1 MDHEF
6 LIIDIILFV
15 WLLSAWEAMFEL
27 SRGQIR
33 RMETENKELARKL
46 DRWLEKQN
54 EFDIIFRF
62 LTFLLIGLMAISL
75 YENFADIF
83 PGATFAAKTGW
94 TTGTLFVI
102 LVVSGI
108 LIRIMLRRLDI
119 VILKMTLPLMLLMRY
134 SLLWPVVAV
143 IKVSERGSGNDNDDE
158 KTSAEDEIMSL
169 VEHDDDDGGG
179 NSLEE
184 DEKRMIRGIFDLD
197 DTLVREIMTPRVDM
211 VALPSSASI
220 TDAKRT
226 FVESG
231 HSRIPVYGNSID
243 EIKGI
248 LYAKD
253 FLDESRDCSHLDE
266 FSHKPLFVPE
276 TKNVGD
282 LLGEFRKNS
291 LHVAIIIDE
300 YGGTSGIVTLEDI
313 LEEIVGDI
321 RDEYDTDEDEDD
333 EPVIMPDGS
342 VIVDGRCLIS
352 DINEDFDLEI
362 PEDEDVD
369 TVGGYVCGEFGRIP
383 EPGEQIN
390 VENVARFTVL
400 KADKRKISTLKIN
413 RFKENNE

>member
-6 LIIDIILFV
+6 LIIDIIIFV

-27 SRGQIR
+27 SRGRVR
-33 RMETENKELARKL
+33 RLETENKELARKL

-62 LTFLLIGLMAISL
+62 LTFLLIGLMATSL
-75 YENFADIF
+75 YENFAEIL
-83 PGATFAAKTGW
+83 PKATFAAKAAW
-94 TTGTLFVI
+94 TTGALFAI

-143 IKVSERGSGNDNDDE
+143 IKVSERSSGNDNDDE

-169 VEHDDDDGGG
+169 VEHDNEDGGG

-253 FLDESRDCSHLDE
+253 FLDESRDYSHLDD

-282 LLGEFRKNS
+282 LLEEFRKNS

-321 RDEYDTDEDEDD
+321 RDEYDTDEDDDD
-333 EPVIMPDGS
+333 EPMVMPDGS

-352 DINEDFDLEI
+352 DINDDFDLEI

-383 EPGEQIN
+383 EPGEEIN
-390 VENVARFTVL
+390 VESVARFTVL